1 MIAER
6 MSGHI
11 AAAARARHWLRE
23 RGAEVEC
30 ERFFMCRPMLEITC
44 PPTELVSSA
53 DRIVETYNGGT
64 RSVWVATVED
74 CRVIWR

>member
-6 MSGHI
+6 ISDHV

-23 RGAEVEC
+23 RGAEVEG
-30 ERFFMCRPMLEITC
+30 ERFFMCRPLLEITC
-44 PPTELVSSA
+44 PPAELVSCA
-53 DRIVETYNGGT
+53 DRIVESYNGGT
-64 RSVWVATVED
+64 RSVWVASVQD